1 MSLLDTSDEVPLLK
15 LNKTEKARTSK
26 VFLLALLLLIISQ
39 IDVLPVPAC
48 MGLCDEGIYK
58 ACDGLKGTRDEAAT
72 AVIKIV
78 RVYYNFAKQ
87 RAMNR
92 AGKGAI
98 DNTTSIYTW

>member
-1 MSLLDTSDEVPLLK
+1 MSLLDTYDEVPLLK

-26 VFLLALLLLIISQ
+26 VFVLVVLLLIISQ
-39 IDVLPVPAC
+39 IDVLPITAC

-78 RVYYNFAKQ
+78 KAYDSFAKM

-98 DNTTSIYTW
+98 DNTTSIYS

>member
-1 MSLLDTSDEVPLLK
+1 MSLLK

-26 VFLLALLLLIISQ
+26 IFVLTLSVLIISQ
-39 IDVLPVPAC
+39 IDVLPVNGC

-78 RVYYNFAKQ
+78 RAYDSYARKTQ
-87 RAMNR
+87 MNR

-98 DNTTSIYTW
+98 DNTKSIYDWCGWATGKG